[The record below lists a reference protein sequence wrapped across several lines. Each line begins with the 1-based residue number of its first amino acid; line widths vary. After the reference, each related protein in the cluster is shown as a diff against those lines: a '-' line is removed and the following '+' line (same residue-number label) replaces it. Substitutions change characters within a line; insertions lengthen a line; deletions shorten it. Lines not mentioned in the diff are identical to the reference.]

1 MDSFGWSPEYGRDLT
16 WLFPAGRS
24 RSVVVRKRNHLGI
37 SAFGGFWIPSMAFYH
52 VGSKVGFMVRFR
64 PALRGIAGK
73 EKVCGGWD
81 SFQNVSASA
90 HAKGLE
96 KAGI

>member
-1 MDSFGWSPEYGRDLT
+1 
-16 WLFPAGRS
+16 
-24 RSVVVRKRNHLGI
+24 
-37 SAFGGFWIPSMAFYH
+37 MAFYH

-81 SFQNVSASA
+81 SFQNVSAGA